1 MTPRAQL
8 GSFHENLRAQSVSDD
23 DRRDFAKAVISMS
36 THGAS
41 SKPQADAT
49 GAPANDIAKV
59 AEYWRRRYGE
69 HAELLHVFLLE
80 RIY

>member
-1 MTPRAQL
+1 VTPRAQL
-8 GSFHENLRAQSVSDD
+8 GYFHENLRAQSVSDD

-49 GAPANDIAKV
+49 GAPANDIAKAFV
-59 AEYWRRRYGE
+59 KHGVPQNAKVRRA
-69 HAELLHVFLLE
+69 HTVT
-80 RIY
+80 